1 MGPALGYNCRDL
13 VMTIVVTQ
21 GHIVCICLITWTF
34 FFFFSFYPSSWLF
47 RRSRFPQIL
56 DLSLSLNIPL
66 FPAEMPPFDLQ
77 PFIRHRDPVCFP
89 HVLLSPSCLYSQQPT
104 LASPVGM
111 SSVSR
116 FLLTLT
122 VHTLIRSGAASLC
135 AQEDPESEDSEFVLL
150 WLWSKC
156 HLWIQS
162 KSFSYTFM
170 KYAFSV

>member
-13 VMTIVVTQ
+13 VMTIVVTYS
-21 GHIVCICLITWTF
+21 GTFVCIYLLDHLDIFLIPVHGCSGDIDFPRYWT
-34 FFFFSFYPSSWLF
+34 SV
-47 RRSRFPQIL
+47 
-56 DLSLSLNIPL
+56 SLNIPL
-66 FPAEMPPFDLQ
+66 FPAEMPPFNLQ

-89 HVLLSPSCLYSQQPT
+89 HVLLSPSCLYSQQ
-104 LASPVGM
+104 LALSSPVGM

-122 VHTLIRSGAASLC
+122 VHTLIRNGVASLC

-156 HLWIQS
+156 HLRVQS